1 MDVSF
6 WFTCRRY
13 DRRTRRWRFWWI
25 RWGTCCGM
33 STPCWR
39 SGNNG
44 PTSSTFFKETPP
56 QKLELHNGKDQ
67 VKKGISVGF
76 WIRDHP
82 LVAHLFCARTP
93 SLKLTTLSQISEELL
108 LFILYYIVGGQ
119 TITAMGWIIITSY
132 TPVARQLITQFLFA
146 KWSTTLS
153 LTLCS
158 CNKK

>member
-44 PTSSTFFKETPP
+44 PTSSTFCKETPP

-76 WIRDHP
+76 WIWDRP
-82 LVAHLFCARTP
+82 LVAHLFLCWH
-93 SLKLTTLSQISEELL
+93 S
-108 LFILYYIVGGQ
+108 
-119 TITAMGWIIITSY
+119 ITETHY
-132 TPVARQLITQFLFA
+132 
-146 KWSTTLS
+146 S
-153 LTLCS
+153 LTDFRRTSAVYSVLYCRWANYYCHGMNNNNLIHSSCKAADDPVCVCQMVYNFVTLCL